1 MQRQSAH
8 ILELD
13 ASRRQVQTELQTL
26 QAVRSGAAKEIG
38 RLKREGGDAA
48 GRVDGVAWLKERVP
62 KLEAREKELG
72 TELERILETLPNPP
86 AADVPEGRDETQNQE
101 LRKIGEPKQRNFKP
115 KEHYELGEA
124 LGLMDFEAAAKLSG
138 SRFVVLKGAL
148 ARMQR
153 ALASF
158 MLDIHTGEF

>member
-26 QAVRSGAAKEIG
+26 QARRNEASKEIG

-48 GRVDGVAWLKERVP
+48 RLVDEVARLKERVP
-62 KLEAREKELG
+62 QLEAREKELG

-101 LRKIGEPKQRNFKP
+101 LRKIGEPKPRNFKP
-115 KEHYELGEA
+115 QEHYHLG
-124 LGLMDFEAAAKLSG
+124 AAP
-138 SRFVVLKGAL
+138 VL
-148 ARMQR
+148 
-153 ALASF
+153 
-158 MLDIHTGEF
+158 LD